1 MRYPRLATGAALVV
15 VVAGLAQVALALSR
29 SDPVSA
35 AIGLLVATSGGFTL
49 WNVRRSIRQ

>member
-29 SDPVSA
+29 SDPVGA
-35 AIGLLVATSGGFTL
+35 AIGLLVATSGGFTP